1 MAFLIGGAN
10 SATGGYTIDNSLR
23 INDADDAYLS
33 FTPGSDGDLDKWTLS
48 MWVKRTIISTYD
60 YTFTVADDSGN
71 NTVIVFYND
80 DGVRFEH
87 YDGSQLGMLTTNRKL
102 KDPSAW

>member
-10 SATGGYTIDNSLR
+10 SATGGYDIDNSLR

-60 YTFTVADDSGN
+60 YKKHFCRIWGN
-71 NTVIVFYND
+71 CYRT
-80 DGVRFEH
+80 
-87 YDGSQLGMLTTNRKL
+87 S
-102 KDPSAW
+102 